1 MQKAK
6 EYDWKDSNL
15 ALFGSDT
22 EKKVKKDAAETEPA
36 WQGSGQEVGLEV
48 WRINKFKVERVPK
61 DEHGTFFSGDS
72 YILLN
77 TYIEEDNPDKLLYDV
92 HFWIGKYSTQDEYGT
107 AAYKTVELDTFH
119 DDKPVQH
126 REVMGHES
134 RLFKGYF
141 DDMRLMKGG
150 YDTGFKRVLPE
161 NLPKR
166 LFQIVRD
173 DATRKTIC
181 KEIPM
186 KQGNLNDCDVFI
198 IDNGLEGLY
207 QYNGKDS
214 NMNEKYKAAAEVQK
228 IESERSGKV
237 SGTVIDGHSIG
248 EGHPALKYFKQGKSK
263 EKTAPVKGPPMMFK
277 VSDEDGSLDAEEIL
291 NGSLNKELLNSK
303 DVFIIDD
310 GEEVFVWVG
319 GEASVD
325 ERKNS
330 MAYAHAHLKKTE
342 DPFKPIHVVAEGK
355 ESKSF
360 NAIWG

>member
-1 MQKAK
+1 
-6 EYDWKDSNL
+6 
-15 ALFGSDT
+15 
-22 EKKVKKDAAETEPA
+22 
-36 WQGSGQEVGLEV
+36 
-48 WRINKFKVERVPK
+48 
-61 DEHGTFFSGDS
+61 
-72 YILLN
+72 
-77 TYIEEDNPDKLLYDV
+77 
-92 HFWIGKYSTQDEYGT
+92 
-107 AAYKTVELDTFH
+107 VELDTFH

-150 YDTGFKRVLPE
+150 YDTGFKRVSPE

-248 EGHPALKYFKQGKSK
+248 DGHPALKYFKQGKSK
-263 EKTAPVKGPPMMFK
+263 EKAAPVKGPPMMFK

-291 NGSLNKELLNSK
+291 NGSLNRELLNSK

-319 GEASVD
+319 AEASVD
-325 ERKNS
+325 ENTSLLFSNS
-330 MAYAHAHLKKTE
+330 LFRLPFRISSASRLPSSSLTLNIIGGPFTGAAFSLLLPCLKYFSAGCPSPMLCPSMTVPLTLPLLS
-342 DPFKPIHVVAEGK
+342 DSIFCTSAAALYF
-355 ESKSF
+355 SF
-360 NAIWG
+360 ILLSLPLY